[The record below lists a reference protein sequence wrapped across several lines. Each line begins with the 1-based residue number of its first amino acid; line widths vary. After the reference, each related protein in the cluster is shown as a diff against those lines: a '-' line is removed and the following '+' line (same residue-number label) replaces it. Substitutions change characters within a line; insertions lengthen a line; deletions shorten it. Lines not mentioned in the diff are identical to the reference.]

1 MFGAANIV
9 KMVVRLKSIGASFMA
24 FLGLL
29 VCSCSSIPSESVAMS
44 ILVGIWEAPAVDSNG
59 NMYRKRTEFTA
70 DGSFRGKTIGRP
82 ASVGGDR
89 TFVGRWTVEGGY
101 LVYLNVISSDGVLES
116 HDIRDRLLQLSADR
130 FRYRNQFGSVQTYL
144 RVRQGPE

>member
-44 ILVGIWEAPAVDSNG
+44 ILVGIWEAPAVDSSG
-59 NMYRKRTEFTA
+59 NTYRKQTEFAA

-82 ASVGGDR
+82 AGIARLWVA
-89 TFVGRWTVEGGY
+89 GRSKVDT
-101 LVYLNVISSDGVLES
+101 
-116 HDIRDRLLQLSADR
+116 
-130 FRYRNQFGSVQTYL
+130 
-144 RVRQGPE
+144 